1 MTRVKR
7 GEATPLTDNKIKNTL
22 KPKEANY
29 KVGDG
34 AGLYLLVKP
43 NGSKYWRYDC
53 SINGKRKTVSYG
65 CYPEVSIKEA
75 REAHAEARKLVKQGI
90 DPVRER
96 RKQKQRAMQAS
107 NTLEGMARAWHKAQL
122 DRWSPKHANRVISA
136 LEKRVFPYI
145 GALPIAE
152 VEAPDILD
160 VLRRMEAEG
169 LGDST
174 RRLKQHLGLIFTF
187 AIAEGRLSFNPVNGL
202 EHALKPTPE
211 VQHRRYLKPSQLG
224 HFMRHLD
231 QYEGDIQTR
240 LAIELIIYTFVRSGE
255 LRQAEWSEFDFDKA
269 LWTIPAEHMKMKD
282 PHLVPL
288 SKQAIAV
295 LEQLKE
301 LNGDKR
307 LILPSISR
315 ANKPIS
321 EGTMLGAIRRMG
333 FHSDTTIH
341 GFRSTAS
348 TALNEAGFDSDVIE
362 RQLSHMERNKI
373 RAAYNHAQ
381 YIDKRTTMMQWW
393 ADKVD
398 SLKAD
403 NNVVLGN
410 FR

>member
-1 MTRVKR
+1 MKTVIK
-7 GEATPLTDNKIKNTL
+7 TDVQVRNL
-22 KPKEANY
+22 KAKDKNY
-29 KVGDG
+29 KAPVDCG
-34 AGLYLLVKP
+34 GLYLLVNTK
-43 NGSKYWRYDC
+43 GSKYWRYNYRL
-53 SINGKRKTVSYG
+53 NGKQKTASLG
-65 CYPEVSIKEA
+65 TYPEVSLKEA
-75 REAHAEARKLVKQGI
+75 KQAYWDIKKLVKQGI
-90 DPVRER
+90 DPVREK
-96 RKQKQRAMQAS
+96 RKAKQEASQAS
-107 NTLEGMARAWHKAQL
+107 NTLEGMARAWHKAQI

-160 VLRRMEAEG
+160 VLRKMEAEG

-240 LAIELIIYTFVRSGE
+240 LAIELIVYTFVRSGE

-301 LNGDKR
+301 LNGDKK

-333 FHSDTTIH
+333 FHSNTTIH

-348 TALNEAGFDSDVIE
+348 TALNEAGFNSDVIE

-381 YIDKRTTMMQWW
+381 YIEKRTKMMQWW

-403 NNVVLGN
+403 NNVIVGN
-410 FR
+410 FN